1 MNKLLIA
8 AGGILA
14 AVVLFVIFRPGDD
27 DDSASPPPPPPPPT
41 ASATTT
47 TGTTPTATKPKPP
60 QATRV
65 AIVVRAGKP
74 VGGIKRATVG
84 KDKQVVLTVRADV
97 SDEVH
102 VHGYDLMKDVAPG
115 APAVISFKATIP
127 GRFEAELEQR
137 GLQIL
142 ELTVNP

>member
-1 MNKLLIA
+1 VNKLLIA
-8 AGGILA
+8 AGGVVA

-41 ASATTT
+41 ASATT
-47 TGTTPTATKPKPP
+47 PTATKPKPKPP
-60 QATRV
+60 QAARIT
-65 AIVVRAGKP
+65 IVIRGGKP
-74 VGGIKRATVG
+74 VGGIKRATVA

-97 SDEVH
+97 ADEVH

-115 APAVISFKATIP
+115 APAVIAFKATIP
-127 GRFEAELEQR
+127 GRFEAELEER
-137 GLQIL
+137 SLQIA

>member
-8 AGGILA
+8 AGGVVA

-27 DDSASPPPPPPPPT
+27 DDSASSPPPPPPPT
-41 ASATTT
+41 ASVTTS
-47 TGTTPTATKPKPP
+47 TATKPKPKPP
-60 QATRV
+60 QAARIT
-65 AIVVRAGKP
+65 IVVRGGRP
-74 VGGIKRATVG
+74 VGGIKRATVT

-97 SDEVH
+97 ADEVH

-115 APAVISFKATIP
+115 APAVIAFKATIP
-127 GRFEAELEQR
+127 GRFEAELEER
-137 GLQIL
+137 SLQIA